1 MPHRRAVTSRQVRR
15 RVWVADREGA
25 NLPYSKGLMATSI
38 MATGLPP
45 GRAYD
50 LAELIEHNLLTS
62 VRDDIDAESLS
73 GIAADVLLRHE
84 GDAVARRYLAW
95 RAAKRSPRP
104 IVVLIGG
111 ATGVG
116 KSTVATRLA
125 ARLGITRVIPTDTV
139 RELMRTFM
147 PAVQAPELHG
157 SSFEV
162 GGGSERLIDGF
173 LHQSRS
179 VATGIDGMVGR
190 MIAEHKD
197 VIVEGIHLVPGM
209 LDEAMLHR
217 FRLEAA
223 VVKVLLTLSDASVH
237 RAHFIGR
244 LESEHG
250 RRPERYLRNL
260 GDIRRI
266 QTHLEELAG
275 FHGFSLVEASDLD
288 QAIQQ
293 VLDLVVAEVTS
304 ITGESQVVVAG

>member
-1 MPHRRAVTSRQVRR
+1 MPHRRADTNRQVRR

-25 NLPYSKGLMATSI
+25 NLPYSKGLMAASI
-38 MATGLPP
+38 MATGIPP
-45 GRAYD
+45 GPAYD
-50 LAELIEHNLLTS
+50 LAELIEHDLLALGTDG
-62 VRDDIDAESLS
+62 VDADMLS

-84 GDAVARRYLAW
+84 DAHAARRYLAW

-116 KSTVATRLA
+116 KSTVATKLA

-139 RELMRTFM
+139 REVMRTFM
-147 PAVQAPELHG
+147 PAMQAPELHS

-162 GGGSERLIDGF
+162 GGGAGQLIDGF
-173 LHQSRS
+173 LRQSRS
-179 VATGIDGMVGR
+179 VAAGIDGLVGR

-197 VIVEGIHLVPGM
+197 SIVEGIHLVPGM
-209 LDEAMLHR
+209 LDEDMLHR

-223 VVKVLLTLSDASVH
+223 VVKVLLTVRDASVH

-260 GDIRRI
+260 GEIRRI
-266 QTHLEELAG
+266 QAHLEELAG
-275 FHGFSLVEASDLD
+275 AHGFSLVDASDLD
-288 QAIQQ
+288 GAIQQ

-304 ITGESQVVVAG
+304 ISGESRVVAAG

>member
-1 MPHRRAVTSRQVRR
+1 MPHRRADTIVRR

-25 NLPYSKGLMATSI
+25 NLPYSKGLMAASI
-38 MATGLPP
+38 MATGIPP
-45 GRAYD
+45 GRAYE
-50 LAELIEHNLLTS
+50 LAELIEHDLVSLG
-62 VRDDIDAESLS
+62 RDGVDADTLS
-73 GIAADVLLRHE
+73 GIAADVLQRHV
-84 GDAVARRYLAW
+84 GDHIARRYLAW

-116 KSTVATRLA
+116 KSTVATKLA

-139 RELMRTFM
+139 REVMRTFM
-147 PAVQAPELHG
+147 PAFQAPELHS

-162 GGGSERLIDGF
+162 GGRGENLIDGF
-173 LHQSRS
+173 LRQSRS
-179 VATGIDGMVGR
+179 VATGIDGVVGR

-197 VIVEGIHLVPGM
+197 AIVEGIHLVPGI
-209 LDEAMLHR
+209 LDEEILHR

-223 VVKVLLTLSDASVH
+223 VVKVLLTLPDALVH

-266 QTHLEELAG
+266 QTHLEALAG
-275 FHGFSLVEASDLD
+275 AHGFSLVDASDLD
-288 QAIQQ
+288 EAIQQ
-293 VLDLVVAEVTS
+293 VLDVVVAEVTS
-304 ITGESQVVVAG
+304 ITGESRVFAAG